1 MDVLSEVLRVVQM
14 QGAMFYHGEFSSPW
28 SFLSPPSS
36 NYAPY
41 LSNGTAHII
50 IYHLVTE
57 GRASARIEDGERIR
71 LEAGDLVVF
80 PHGDAHIVENGPA
93 SSPVDLSTELARVF
107 SEGLKLARLGGHGE
121 MTRFICGYFACE
133 PHLSHVFLNGLPRV
147 FKVKIRGSDSGK
159 WLENSIRYSVDQAD
173 ASRPGGEA
181 VIAKLSEV
189 LFVETLREY
198 IAHLPAAQTGW
209 LAGARD
215 PEVGKALA
223 LMHRSPARA
232 WTIATLANEVGL
244 SRSVLAERFRH
255 FLNDPP
261 MSYLT
266 RWRLQLGAQM
276 LDSTSYS
283 VAQIAAE
290 VGYESEAAFNR
301 AFKREFG
308 MPPARFRA
316 KSRTERART

>member
-159 WLENSIRYSVDQAD
+159 WLWYTSPCCLHHQERAP
-173 ASRPGGEA
+173 PGG
-181 VIAKLSEV
+181 
-189 LFVETLREY
+189 
-198 IAHLPAAQTGW
+198 
-209 LAGARD
+209 
-215 PEVGKALA
+215 
-223 LMHRSPARA
+223 
-232 WTIATLANEVGL
+232 ATLL
-244 SRSVLAERFRH
+244 
-255 FLNDPP
+255 
-261 MSYLT
+261 
-266 RWRLQLGAQM
+266 
-276 LDSTSYS
+276 
-283 VAQIAAE
+283 
-290 VGYESEAAFNR
+290 
-301 AFKREFG
+301 
-308 MPPARFRA
+308 
-316 KSRTERART
+316 